1 MKLNYKTVSQV
12 LENKIVYMYID
23 LIGVAFFVWHIY
35 FLGLKKIYN
44 EKPLQTWLFIWA
56 KVFFFPLQECCW
68 ELSWLPGEIMFNVF
82 QSEGDVRTP
91 ILGMESVCVAAAWLT
106 LCSRHWGYWWEKWRI
121 RGWLIIISFS
131 QIYLTFWTFF
141 KLGFYLS
148 KIILNDLPIK
158 FLFLMLLYLG

>member
-1 MKLNYKTVSQV
+1 MPFLCDTFIFLVQKKFTMKKT
-12 LENKIVYMYID
+12 LTNMT
-23 LIGVAFFVWHIY
+23 IY
-35 FLGLKKIYN
+35 LSKG
-44 EKPLQTWLFIWA
+44 
-56 KVFFFPLQECCW
+56 FFFFFPPLQECCW

-148 KIILNDLPIK
+148 KIIINDLPIK